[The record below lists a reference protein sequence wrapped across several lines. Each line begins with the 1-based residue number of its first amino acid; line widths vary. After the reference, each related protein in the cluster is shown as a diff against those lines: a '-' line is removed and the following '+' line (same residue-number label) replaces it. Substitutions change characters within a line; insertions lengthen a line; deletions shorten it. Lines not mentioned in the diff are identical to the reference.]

1 MEKGILGTKIVT
13 QIGFVVNDIEKT
25 SQAFADFL
33 GVEKP
38 QWSLTDT
45 IDKTH
50 GEFNGQPCPA
60 RAKLAFFHVGET
72 LDIEL
77 IEPDE
82 TPSVWRNVLNEKGE
96 GVHHIAFVVNGMKEK
111 ILALEGNG
119 MKLLQRG
126 EYTGGRYAYID
137 CVDQLTTFPS
147 IRERTVSPPS

>member
-137 CVDQLTTFPS
+137 CVDQLKT
-147 IRERTVSPPS
+147 IVALLEND

>member
-45 IDKTH
+45 IDKTQ
-50 GEFNGQPCPA
+50 GEFNGEPCPA
-60 RAKLAFFHVGET
+60 RAKLAFFHVGEN

-137 CVDQLTTFPS
+137 CVDQLKT
-147 IRERTVSPPS
+147 IVELLEND

>member
-126 EYTGGRYAYID
+126 EYTRGRYAYID
-137 CVDQLTTFPS
+137 CVDQLKT
-147 IRERTVSPPS
+147 IVELLEND

>member
-45 IDKTH
+45 IDKSH

-137 CVDQLTTFPS
+137 CVDQLKT
-147 IRERTVSPPS
+147 IVELLEND

>member
-1 MEKGILGTKIVT
+1 MERNMLDTRIVT

-50 GEFNGQPCPA
+50 GEFNGEPCPA

-137 CVDQLTTFPS
+137 CVDQLKT
-147 IRERTVSPPS
+147 IVELLEND

>member
-50 GEFNGQPCPA
+50 GEFNGLPCPA

-137 CVDQLTTFPS
+137 CVDQLKT
-147 IRERTVSPPS
+147 IVELLEND

>member
-137 CVDQLTTFPS
+137 CVDPLKT
-147 IRERTVSPPS
+147 IVALLEND

>member
-60 RAKLAFFHVGET
+60 RAKHAFFHVGEN

-137 CVDQLTTFPS
+137 CVDQLKT
-147 IRERTVSPPS
+147 IVELLEND

>member
-13 QIGFVVNDIEKT
+13 EKT

-50 GEFNGQPCPA
+50 GEFNGEPCPA

-137 CVDQLTTFPS
+137 CVDQLKT
-147 IRERTVSPPS
+147 IVELLEND

>member
-50 GEFNGQPCPA
+50 GEFNGEPCPA

-72 LDIEL
+72 LDIDR

-137 CVDQLTTFPS
+137 CVDQLKT
-147 IRERTVSPPS
+147 IVELLEND

>member
-25 SQAFADFL
+25 SQAFADVL

-50 GEFNGQPCPA
+50 GEFNGEPCPA

-137 CVDQLTTFPS
+137 CVDQLKT
-147 IRERTVSPPS
+147 IVELLEND

>member
-50 GEFNGQPCPA
+50 GEFNGEPCSA

-137 CVDQLTTFPS
+137 CVDQLKT
-147 IRERTVSPPS
+147 IVELLEND

>member
-50 GEFNGQPCPA
+50 GEFNGEPCPA

-137 CVDQLTTFPS
+137 CVDQLTPLD
-147 IRERTVSPPS
+147 ELLEND

>member
-1 MEKGILGTKIVT
+1 MERNMLDTRIVT

-38 QWSLTDT
+38 AWSLTDT
-45 IDKTH
+45 IDKTQ
-50 GEFNGQPCPA
+50 GQYNGKPCPS
-60 RAKLAFFHVGET
+60 RAKLAFFHVGDT

-82 TPSVWRNVLNEKGE
+82 QPSVWRDVLNEKGE
-96 GVHHIAFVVNGMKEK
+96 GVHHIAFVIKGMQEK
-111 ILALEGNG
+111 ILKLERNG
-119 MKLLQRG
+119 MKLMQKG

-137 CVDQLTTFPS
+137 CVDQLKT
-147 IRERTVSPPS
+147 IVELLEND

>member
-96 GVHHIAFVVNGMKEK
+96 GVHHIAFVINGMKEK
-111 ILALEGNG
+111 ILALEANG
-119 MKLLQRG
+119 MKLMQRG

-137 CVDQLTTFPS
+137 CVDQLKT
-147 IRERTVSPPS
+147 IVELLEND

>member
-60 RAKLAFFHVGET
+60 RAKLAFFHVGDT

-137 CVDQLTTFPS
+137 CVDQLKT
-147 IRERTVSPPS
+147 IVELLEND

>member
-1 MEKGILGTKIVT
+1 MT

-137 CVDQLTTFPS
+137 CVDQLKT
-147 IRERTVSPPS
+147 IVELLEND

>member
-1 MEKGILGTKIVT
+1 MEKGILGTKVVT

-50 GEFNGQPCPA
+50 GEFNGEPCPA

-137 CVDQLTTFPS
+137 CVDQLKT
-147 IRERTVSPPS
+147 IVELLEND

>member
-96 GVHHIAFVVNGMKEK
+96 GVHHIAFIVNGMKEK

-137 CVDQLTTFPS
+137 CVDQLKT
-147 IRERTVSPPS
+147 IVELLEND

>member
-25 SQAFADFL
+25 SKAFADFL
-33 GVEKP
+33 GVETP
-38 QWSLTDT
+38 AWSLTDT

-50 GEFNGQPCPA
+50 GEFNGEPCAA
-60 RAKLAFFHVGET
+60 RAKLAFFHVGEN

-77 IEPDE
+77 IEPDQ

-96 GVHHIAFVVNGMKEK
+96 GVHHIAFVINGMKEK

-137 CVDQLTTFPS
+137 CVDQLKT
-147 IRERTVSPPS
+147 IVELLEND

>member
-111 ILALEGNG
+111 ILALEANG

-126 EYTGGRYAYID
+126 EYIGGRYAYID
-137 CVDQLTTFPS
+137 CVDQLKT
-147 IRERTVSPPS
+147 IVELLEND

>member
-50 GEFNGQPCPA
+50 GEFNGKPCPA

-137 CVDQLTTFPS
+137 CVDQLKT
-147 IRERTVSPPS
+147 IVELLEND